1 MQRARRLASAAVV
14 ASLAVTGLSACRTE
28 PSVAAYV
35 GDARITESQ
44 VQAVLDQARDAV
56 AAAPPSSK
64 VSMKVTRDMVVST
77 LVIND
82 VMSEVATRHGV
93 TLPTDLQLSRYAEVL
108 DLPET
113 ADFVRLFA
121 TSRQYVP
128 ALLAETKTGPV
139 PNEAEQKQVYDALA
153 AAGAVKPG
161 TSVAQFW
168 AGLNEQEKQTVQ
180 ISTGVLREIGEV
192 AAPMRVKLNPRYGPV
207 TFSVLT
213 VSLQSG
219 ESVSLMNATL
229 GSDDSAPVTDAR

>member
-1 MQRARRLASAAVV
+1 MQRVRRLASAAVV
-14 ASLAVTGLSACRTE
+14 ASLAVAGLSACRSE

-44 VQAVLDQARDAV
+44 VQAILDQTRDEV
-56 AAAPPSSK
+56 AGAPPSSK
-64 VSMKVTRDMVVST
+64 AAMRVTRDLVVST

-82 VMSEVATRHGV
+82 VMADVAGRHGV
-93 TLPTDLQLSRYAEVL
+93 TLPADLQLSKYAAALE
-108 DLPET
+108 LPET

-128 ALLAETKTGPV
+128 ALLAVTKTGPV
-139 PNEAEQKQVYDALA
+139 PTEAEQKQVYDALVT
-153 AAGAVKPG
+153 AGAVKPG
-161 TSVAQFW
+161 TPVAQFW

-192 AAPMRVKLNPRYGPV
+192 AAPLRIRVNPRYGPV

-229 GSDDSAPVTDAR
+229 GADDSAPVIDAR